1 MQIYSRKIRRV
12 KGKGERGASF
22 LQIDAEIHPVVKS
35 TAYDHGHYLK
45 NGGKARI
52 FSVVFGCPFS
62 KLNAA
67 ANERGT
73 KAMNSPMT
81 VRLTSV
87 FLVGAVLKSTLH
99 LYTPS
104 SLFLTSSRLSLE
116 WGLGKAAFTQVTGNR
131 LSK

>member
-1 MQIYSRKIRRV
+1 MI
-12 KGKGERGASF
+12 SF
-22 LQIDAEIHPVVKS
+22 PPVVKP
-35 TAYDHGHYLK
+35 TAYDHGQWKEGLD
-45 NGGKARI
+45 
-52 FSVVFGCPFS
+52 FSQEYNMEFGRRFS
-62 KLNAA
+62 KP
-67 ANERGT
+67 ANEKRT

-116 WGLGKAAFTQVTGNR
+116 
-131 LSK
+131 